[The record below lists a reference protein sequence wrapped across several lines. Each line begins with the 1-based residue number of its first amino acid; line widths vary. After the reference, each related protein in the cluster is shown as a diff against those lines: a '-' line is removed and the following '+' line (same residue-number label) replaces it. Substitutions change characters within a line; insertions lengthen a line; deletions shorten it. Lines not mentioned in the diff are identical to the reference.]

1 MKKALNNPM
10 VQVLTVVVAVLAAGY
25 LYSCGTMSATRNGNK
40 DAPPPKDPTAAHK
53 AVDGALGTIKANA
66 AGIGEN
72 MRRAEQTPLP
82 PEVKPLVAD
91 SKARAETIGANA
103 ATAEKAND
111 AAAATWLEIKNY
123 HIARA
128 ERAEQEAKS
137 AQAAADSATKRAE
150 TAEARIG
157 EMNGKLYWSAFM
169 LCIGAVGIGIYL
181 GLQGAG
187 WRGWALSVACVGTM
201 VFLTVYRI
209 YFWQIN
215 LLAVL
220 VTVAVLVYE
229 WVTRTNVIAEVCK
242 AVDFHKPEASD
253 ARTAFNE
260 PFALATSAASKDVI
274 DRTKK
279 LLRIGK
285 YQKLQTANN
294 GILGWLESLFGLG
307 SPKAAPQPTQ
317 PAQPA

>member
-1 MKKALNNPM
+1 MKKAWNNPM
-10 VQVLTVVVAVLAAGY
+10 VQVLTVAIALLAAGY
-25 LYSCGTMSATRNGNK
+25 LYSCGTMSAARNGNK
-40 DAPPPKDPTAAHK
+40 DAPPPKEPTAAHQ
-53 AVDGALGTIKANA
+53 AVDGALGAIKADA

-72 MRRAEQTPLP
+72 MKKAERAPLP
-82 PEVKPLVAD
+82 PEVKPLMAD
-91 SKARAETIGANA
+91 SQARAAAISTNA
-103 ATAEKAND
+103 VAAEKTND

-128 ERAEQEAKS
+128 EQAEQEAKS
-137 AQAAADSATKRAE
+137 AQTAADSATKRAE
-150 TAEARIG
+150 KAEAHIG

-187 WRGWALSVACVGTM
+187 WRGWALSLAGSGTM
-201 VFLTVYRI
+201 VFLTVYRL

-242 AVDFHKPEASD
+242 AVDFHKPEAGESR
-253 ARTAFNE
+253 AAFNE
-260 PFALATSAASKDVI
+260 PFDLATSPASKAVI

-279 LLRIGK
+279 LLKVGK
-285 YQKLQTANN
+285 YQTLQTANN
-294 GILGWLESLFGLG
+294 GVLGWLESLFGLG